1 MSENPKPFAGW
12 FDMYPERFIAGTA
25 IMDLAERGAY
35 ITLLCHQWLAESLP
49 ADPRILARLAGG
61 DVSPAVLDKFPICED
76 GKRRNAKLERVRQEQ
91 VERMQKNKGR
101 AQRAA
106 NARWSP
112 DAPSNAQA
120 MLQACSKHPAS
131 MPQAYPQA
139 MLEPCHP
146 HPSSLIPQ
154 SSSLNP
160 QSTDRVVATAPP
172 PAARKRR
179 THEPDASACA
189 VVPVSADAELIAA
202 WDEWQQYRQ
211 ARHRAPMNGKRIDWT
226 EQAARLTARQVDEFA
241 RSHGARIVA
250 DRIRS
255 AIAGGWQGLNLDKL
269 GDSRQARGG
278 IMSDE
283 EYQRQADLHK
293 PDPNSK
299 YGF

>member
-61 DVSPAVLDKFPICED
+61 DVSPAVLDKFPVCED

-106 NARWSP
+106 NARWAP

-120 MLQACSKHPAS
+120 ILQACSKHAPS
-131 MPQAYPQA
+131 IPQAYPQA

-154 SSSLNP
+154 SSFLEP
-160 QSTDRVVATAPP
+160 QSRESVGA
-172 PAARKRR
+172 
-179 THEPDASACA
+179 ASATPA
-189 VVPVSADAELIAA
+189 PAPKEPKAKRVRFAKPSVEEWTEYARTMPNALTENQAIGAWDHYEANGWRVGRNPMVDWQATLRRWGRNQREFSQTSRPQHKPPVSRNGSGFVMTE
-202 WDEWQQYRQ
+202 QQ
-211 ARHRAPMNGKRIDWT
+211 RID
-226 EQAARLTARQVDEFA
+226 LD
-241 RSHGARIVA
+241 A
-250 DRIRS
+250 DS
-255 AIAGGWQGLNLDKL
+255 L
-269 GDSRQARGG
+269 
-278 IMSDE
+278 
-283 EYQRQADLHK
+283 
-293 PDPNSK
+293 PDNI
-299 YGF
+299 